1 MGSLA
6 FVSTIGGVIEGST
19 IAVFIQLALLNFITY
34 ERTVETLDQPLI
46 LLVVLVNI
54 ATLITLDWFRNGS
67 AEYETT

>member
-1 MGSLA
+1 MELA
-6 FVSTIGGVIEGST
+6 I
-19 IAVFIQLALLNFITY
+19 LNFFTY
-34 ERTVETLDQPLI
+34 EKTVENFDQPLV